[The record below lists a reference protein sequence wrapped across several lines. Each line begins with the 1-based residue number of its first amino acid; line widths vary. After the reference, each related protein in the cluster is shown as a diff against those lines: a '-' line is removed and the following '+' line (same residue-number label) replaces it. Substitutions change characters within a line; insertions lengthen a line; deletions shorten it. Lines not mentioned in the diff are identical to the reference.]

1 MIKAESDNKKIDNKR
16 QLLSAHDDSSREWAE
31 LAVKAVKDGVHPP
44 PHQPADFMSLY
55 QDTEEREA
63 QQAEEEQMM
72 QQQGMHQMPD
82 GTMMPNSEMEEGAG
96 GYEQQNN
103 ADSTGY

>member
-1 MIKAESDNKKIDNKR
+1 
-16 QLLSAHDDSSREWAE
+16 
-31 LAVKAVKDGVHPP
+31 
-44 PHQPADFMSLY
+44 
-55 QDTEEREA
+55 
-63 QQAEEEQMM
+63 MM